1 MESFTILRT
10 TPNGLL
16 QDVRDRMLVILH
28 CNHYET
34 WLAIEKARLKELLL
48 PFEAELMTV
57 YEVSSLVNSPQNDT
71 PACVERVVSTN
82 SLFAGVYKGP
92 AARMGSSSP
101 RVRER

>member
-1 MESFTILRT
+1 
-10 TPNGLL
+10 
-16 QDVRDRMLVILH
+16 
-28 CNHYET
+28 
-34 WLAIEKARLKELLL
+34 
-48 PFEAELMTV
+48 MTV

-101 RVRER
+101 RVHER